1 MPVLGIYHVNLN
13 VSDLERSR
21 AFYERLG
28 FRVVD
33 TFHEDGNAD
42 LDRGLGLPRS
52 HTKALFLRL
61 GDDPRSTLIDLVEWS
76 EPRAVGPAPEMNH
89 LGPVRLALRVK
100 ELDRLVA
107 DLREA
112 GVEFLSPP
120 QTLGDL
126 PRRPRFVVL
135 RDPDGL
141 FVELVELPSTHPPG
155 LRPTP

>member
-1 MPVLGIYHVNLN
+1 MPVLGIYHLNLN

-28 FRVVD
+28 FRVVE
-33 TFHEDGNAD
+33 TFHEDGNPD
-42 LDRGLGLPRS
+42 LDRGLGLARS
-52 HTKALFLRL
+52 HTNALFLRL
-61 GDDPRSTLIDLVEWS
+61 GDDPRSTLIDLVEWRD
-76 EPRAVGPAPEMNH
+76 PKATGRAPEMNH

-120 QTLGDL
+120 QTLRDL

-135 RDPDGL
+135 RDPDGTPI
-141 FVELVELPSTHPPG
+141 ELVEF
-155 LRPTP
+155 